1 MPIEHT
7 VAFRL
12 AAAPGSAEEADFLA
26 EGRTALT
33 SIPGVEDFA
42 VMRQVSAKS
51 PLTWQFRMRFAD
63 QAAFDAYDAHPT
75 HVDFVE
81 RRWKSEVAEFQEL
94 DFVAPDAQ

>member
-12 AAAPGSAEEADFLA
+12 SFAPGSAQEADFLA
-26 EGRTALT
+26 EARTALP

-42 VMRQVSAKS
+42 VMRQVSPKS
-51 PLTWQFRMRFAD
+51 PLVWQFRMRFAD
-63 QAAFDAYDAHPT
+63 QAAYAAYDSHPT

-81 RRWKSEVAEFQEL
+81 RRWKRDVAEFQEL
-94 DFVAPDAQ
+94 DFVEPTS

>member
-1 MPIEHT
+1 MSIEHT

-12 AAAPGSAEEADFLA
+12 SHPEGSAEEAAFLD
-26 EGRTALT
+26 EGRAALT

-63 QAAFDAYDAHPT
+63 QAAYDAYDAHPT

-81 RRWKSEVAEFQEL
+81 RRWTREVAEFQEL
-94 DFVAPDAQ
+94 DFGAPAG

>member
-12 AAAPGSAEEADFLA
+12 SAAPGSPEEAGFLDEA
-26 EGRTALT
+26 RTALT

-42 VMRQVSAKS
+42 VMRQVSPKS
-51 PLTWQFRMRFAD
+51 PLAWQFRMRFAD
-63 QAAFDAYDAHPT
+63 QAAYDAYSAHPT

-81 RRWKSEVAEFQEL
+81 RRWTRDVAEFQEL
-94 DFVAPDAQ
+94 DFVAPAA